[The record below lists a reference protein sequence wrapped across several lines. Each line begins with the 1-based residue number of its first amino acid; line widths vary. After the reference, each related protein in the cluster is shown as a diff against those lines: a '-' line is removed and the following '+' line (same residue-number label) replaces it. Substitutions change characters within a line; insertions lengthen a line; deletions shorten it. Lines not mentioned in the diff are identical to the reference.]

1 MTGAFLA
8 EKVEKLR
15 SVFLNI
21 MNIKA
26 EDSIIKPNV
35 NQLTD
40 LQNALN
46 AIFDENDCTEVLYT
60 ENTDKLYFGIR
71 INPWIT
77 PVDAVKILA
86 TDEEMKFNKYQI
98 EFDSKIFDIL
108 DADQLVAVT
117 LYELSYAMDN
127 PSIFEAIRA
136 LVDLS
141 LVGSDDV
148 ISIRDSVN
156 YSQLIIFALKDT
168 IYKLSSIIFRTEE
181 EDITSNPIIQAL
193 SLEETILAAKNTLD
207 SVIVADS
214 MRSPRIVIL
223 QWMLSLYQNI
233 PINGMNIHDTLVDAK
248 TFTSSKLEKS
258 EIDKTLASIDRIDE
272 KIPLKEDIDLHHF
285 FDMKHVSSLNEVSL
299 FKSMRKNGLR
309 ALENELYE
317 FTMKAKNVKEQDEA
331 YLLMRG
337 INTRLGILEDYLAR
351 EDISESERQHWEAV
365 AMKYRALRSELANKK
380 IQDKQYGL
388 FFDYNQLDQ
397 LDQ

>member
-136 LVDLS
+136 LVDLT

-248 TFTSSKLEKS
+248 AFTSSKLEKS

-317 FTMKAKNVKEQDEA
+317 FSMKAKNVKEQDEA
-331 YLLMRG
+331 YLLIRG

>member
-136 LVDLS
+136 LVDLT

-248 TFTSSKLEKS
+248 AFTSSKLEKS

-317 FTMKAKNVKEQDEA
+317 FSMKAKNVKEQDEA
-331 YLLMRG
+331 YLLIRG

-365 AMKYRALRSELANKK
+365 AMKYRALRSELAAKK

>member
-86 TDEEMKFNKYQI
+86 TDEDMKFNKYQI

-136 LVDLS
+136 LVDLT

-181 EDITSNPIIQAL
+181 EDITSNPLIQAL
-193 SLEETILAAKNTLD
+193 NLEETILAAKNTLD

-248 TFTSSKLEKS
+248 AFTSSKLEKS

-285 FDMKHVSSLNEVSL
+285 FDMKHVSSLNEASL
-299 FKSMRKNGLR
+299 FKNMRKNGLR

>member
-86 TDEEMKFNKYQI
+86 TDEDMKFNKYQI

-136 LVDLS
+136 LVDLT

-181 EDITSNPIIQAL
+181 EDITSNPLIQAL

-285 FDMKHVSSLNEVSL
+285 FDMKHVSSLNEASL

-365 AMKYRALRSELANKK
+365 AMKYRALRSELAGKK

>member
-86 TDEEMKFNKYQI
+86 TDEDMKFNKYQI

-181 EDITSNPIIQAL
+181 EDITSNPLIQAL
-193 SLEETILAAKNTLD
+193 NLEETILAAKNTLD

-285 FDMKHVSSLNEVSL
+285 FDMKHVSSLNEASL
-299 FKSMRKNGLR
+299 FKNMRKNGLR

-365 AMKYRALRSELANKK
+365 AMKYRALRSELAGKK